1 MFSFF
6 ASKSAAPK
14 QSIEVVVRSGTIT
27 TFSNQVT
34 KAKKSVRINEVK
46 NDTILF
52 QDLNAFLGYDSQDRH
67 PFTGVRATRISR
79 SGKVSSVHVLP
90 NGTLLEMRFGHTYP
104 QQRRIFTS
112 YSNWMNFLI
121 TH

>member
-6 ASKSAAPK
+6 TKKVTPK
-14 QSIEVVVRSGTIT
+14 QTVDIIQISTVCII
-27 TFSNQVT
+27 
-34 KAKKSVRINEVK
+34 KPKKSVHINEAK

-52 QDLNAFLGYDSQDRH
+52 QDLNSFLGYNSQERH

-79 SGKVSSVHVLP
+79 SGKISSVNVLP
-90 NGTLLEMRFGHTYP
+90 NGTLMEMRFGQTYP
-104 QQRRIFTS
+104 AHRRMFPS
-112 YSNWMNFLI
+112 YSHWMTFLM